1 MIYSILGLILDLIGV
16 LLLFK
21 YGILPDKLWQH
32 ILMDNGISE
41 KNERKHK
48 LWSKIAIAFVS
59 IGFLLQLTG
68 SIIQSHYS
76 DTIIK
81 NIDSETIN
89 LGTDKNQTTNITGT
103 LKIKFENNKLYYQIQ
118 LKGSLKKISLIDS
131 FVINF
136 EDKDGFNISEIK
148 IPNSNDN
155 NDLSTLIENG
165 NAILHIKSD
174 LNFESKDFQ
183 TIKKWKL
190 TVIQK

>member
-1 MIYSILGLILDLIGV
+1 
-16 LLLFK
+16 
-21 YGILPDKLWQH
+21 
-32 ILMDNGISE
+32 
-41 KNERKHK
+41 
-48 LWSKIAIAFVS
+48 
-59 IGFLLQLTG
+59 
-68 SIIQSHYS
+68 
-76 DTIIK
+76 
-81 NIDSETIN
+81 
-89 LGTDKNQTTNITGT
+89 
-103 LKIKFENNKLYYQIQ
+103 
-118 LKGSLKKISLIDS
+118 LIDS

-190 TVIQK
+190 IVIQK